1 MQARVICHARGRG
14 GAGTQGVIIRQLRY
28 QKLLITETGALPAAA
43 TRSLSREGVTTVALI
58 VFCQSFPAVAFGA
71 IALFLPLI
79 RADLQMTFAQAGMLA
94 AASTLTYALGQVP
107 AGYLS
112 DRFGPSR
119 LFFFGILGT
128 SLLTL
133 GFGLVQ
139 TFELAVINQLV
150 SGVFRALTFAPCLAL
165 LTSWFP
171 PERRAT
177 AMGLYVVGG
186 FSGNIFL
193 SLVGPVLMNHYGWRF
208 AIVFFSVVGIVGALL
223 YLAFGRERPRARPRQ
238 QVGMIDLLQ
247 LFKYQIMW
255 ICGAIQFIRLGVTV
269 GFNFWLPSLL
279 VAERGL
285 TIQAAGLVMAMGA
298 AFTVLSNMLGGYVSD
313 RLRNPPLIIGGSL
326 AIVACTSTLL
336 AFVHSIPVLLVVI
349 AINSIF
355 LQFYFG
361 ALFHVPVEVLGP
373 RIAGMSIG
381 FSNLF
386 ANIGA
391 LTFAYALG
399 VVKDE
404 AGAFTWGF
412 VGIGAACVVGV
423 MLAFVLARIRNRAL
437 AAGKRN
443 SPVTTRESPT
453 Y

>member
-1 MQARVICHARGRG
+1 M
-14 GAGTQGVIIRQLRY
+14 L
-28 QKLLITETGALPAAA
+28 GALK
-43 TRSLSREGVTTVALI
+43 REGITSVAL
-58 VFCQSFPAVAFGA
+58 VVVCQSFPALAFGA

-79 RADLQMTFAQAGMLA
+79 REDLQMNFSQAGMLS
-94 AASTLTYALGQVP
+94 AASTLTYALGQIP

-119 LFFFGILGT
+119 LFFIGILGT
-128 SLLTL
+128 TLLSL
-133 GFGLVQ
+133 GFGLVH

-171 PERRAT
+171 AERRAT

-208 AIVFFSVVGIVGALL
+208 TIVFFSEVGI
-223 YLAFGRERPRARPRQ
+223 
-238 QVGMIDLLQ
+238 IDLLQ

-269 GFNFWLPSLL
+269 AYNFWLPSLL

-285 TIQAAGLVMAMGA
+285 TIQAAGLVVAMGA
-298 AFTVLSNMLGGYVSD
+298 AFTVLSNALGGYVSD

-326 AIVACTSTLL
+326 AVVACTSTLL
-336 AFVHSIPVLLVVI
+336 VFVHSIPALLVVI
-349 AINSIF
+349 AVNSIF

-404 AGAFTWGF
+404 AGTFTWGF
-412 VGIGAACVVGV
+412 VGISAACVVGV
-423 MLAFVLARIRNRAL
+423 MLAFVLARMRNRAL
-437 AAGKRN
+437 AACH
-443 SPVTTRESPT
+443 
-453 Y
+453 